1 MAIQF
6 GGTKRSMMRVCL
18 IVIFFSVA
26 SWAHA
31 IELKSVRS
39 STDQDSSRVV
49 LELSGQPKF
58 SYFNLNNPSRLVL
71 DVTNLSTERLQE
83 LIAIDDKRI
92 TRVRTAV
99 RSGGSRLV
107 FDLAGPYRSNIFALD
122 AKGKFPDR
130 LVVDVVGYVAGEKA
144 SVRGGKAEELT
155 EPLVEKRDI
164 IVAIDPGHGGKD
176 PGASSYGLIE
186 KQVVL
191 QISKRLA
198 RRFQSEPGY
207 RAVLNTR

>member
-1 MAIQF
+1 MAWV
-6 GGTKRSMMRVCL
+6 R
-18 IVIFFSVA
+18 
-26 SWAHA
+26 A

-99 RSGGSRLV
+99 RSRGSRLV
-107 FDLAGPYRSNIFALD
+107 FDLADLIDQIYLHLTRAED
-122 AKGKFPDR
+122 FPDR

-144 SVRGGKAEELT
+144 SIRGSKAEELT

-164 IVAIDPGHGGKD
+164 VVAID
-176 PGASSYGLIE
+176 
-186 KQVVL
+186 
-191 QISKRLA
+191 
-198 RRFQSEPGY
+198 
-207 RAVLNTR
+207 RAMVAKILERHRTD